1 MKIQT
6 LFLYLVLMNSNINLA
21 QYSIKIN
28 EKAPDIFV
36 TDWIRNTPKYKVLK
50 DKYIVLEFWA
60 TWCGPCIKAV
70 PHLND
75 LQTKFNRED
84 LYFISMTD
92 EKIDRVERL
101 LKKVN
106 FKSIVVSDQ
115 TKKTHIAYGNGATG
129 LEAYPLTV
137 LIDKF
142 NTIKWIGNPEQL
154 NEKVLEDFLSDKLIP
169 YSLYENEISN
179 IDSEKTLKQ
188 TNYDFFTDLF
198 FSKKP
203 TFAFEFWKNHNET
216 PNSMV
221 SSKFYIFESESLK
234 GILSTFLK
242 INSNFIELDSSLQ
255 KEKYFLFYVN
265 SKQISFNPVE
275 VILEILNCNKKEIQK
290 LVNLNKV
297 ELVNREL
304 LIEATD
310 ENEGGISEA
319 GNKVIYS
326 GMPISEVINDVS
338 VKTNNI
344 YELTLDKYFSTRVYD
359 FIIDLTDEKSCINS
373 LEEYGFKIE
382 KTEEDRKFILI
393 EKK

>member
-179 IDSEKTLKQ
+179 IDSEKTL
-188 TNYDFFTDLF
+188 
-198 FSKKP
+198 
-203 TFAFEFWKNHNET
+203 
-216 PNSMV
+216 
-221 SSKFYIFESESLK
+221 
-234 GILSTFLK
+234 
-242 INSNFIELDSSLQ
+242 
-255 KEKYFLFYVN
+255 
-265 SKQISFNPVE
+265 
-275 VILEILNCNKKEIQK
+275 
-290 LVNLNKV
+290 
-297 ELVNREL
+297 
-304 LIEATD
+304 
-310 ENEGGISEA
+310 
-319 GNKVIYS
+319 
-326 GMPISEVINDVS
+326 
-338 VKTNNI
+338 
-344 YELTLDKYFSTRVYD
+344 
-359 FIIDLTDEKSCINS
+359 
-373 LEEYGFKIE
+373 
-382 KTEEDRKFILI
+382 
-393 EKK
+393 